1 MNQKI
6 LAGMYEIFGKVEG
19 YSKAFNKKTYDNL
32 FMEEYGKYKELF
44 AEIIKEYEIAEDK
57 EKFLDDVASIITMP
71 MHKEL
76 SKCENKRKKENY
88 LMNHNLGV
96 VAFVIPMLKY
106 GRNDVL
112 DKLADHLITLWN
124 DHDMDMKISGT
135 TFEDLQDGFKFHLCY
150 ITTAVCDGLG
160 KPDDCYELTLLRDYR
175 DNYLVKSEE
184 GASLVKTYYDI
195 APTIVKRISRDEHAN
210 EVYHNLWN
218 QYLSPCVTLIEKGA
232 VEECK
237 DKYTEMVHSLK
248 EKYLYS

>member
-184 GASLVKTYYDI
+184 GASLVKT
-195 APTIVKRISRDEHAN
+195 
-210 EVYHNLWN
+210 
-218 QYLSPCVTLIEKGA
+218 
-232 VEECK
+232 
-237 DKYTEMVHSLK
+237 
-248 EKYLYS
+248 